1 VSYALDA
8 NLLLY
13 ASDASSSFHDRALG
27 VLERCAEG
35 PELLYLPWPVV
46 MAYLRI
52 ATHPAIFERPLS
64 PEEATSNID
73 VLLGQPHVRP
83 LGEMDGFWEMY
94 RRTTGGLV
102 VRGNLVPDAHLVAL
116 LLQHGVTTLW
126 THDRDFRKFE
136 GIRVRDPFAES
147 GGPSS

>member
-1 VSYALDA
+1 VSFALDA

-13 ASDASSSFHDRALG
+13 ASDSASAFHERAASF
-27 VLERCAEG
+27 LERCAEG

-64 PEEATSNID
+64 PDVAVGNIES
-73 VLLGQPHVRP
+73 LLARPHVRP
-83 LGEMDGFWEMY
+83 LGELDGFWPVY
-94 RRTTGGLV
+94 RRATAALV

-126 THDRDFRKFE
+126 THDRDFRSFE
-136 GIRVRDPFAES
+136 GIRARDPFEDPR
-147 GGPSS
+147 GT